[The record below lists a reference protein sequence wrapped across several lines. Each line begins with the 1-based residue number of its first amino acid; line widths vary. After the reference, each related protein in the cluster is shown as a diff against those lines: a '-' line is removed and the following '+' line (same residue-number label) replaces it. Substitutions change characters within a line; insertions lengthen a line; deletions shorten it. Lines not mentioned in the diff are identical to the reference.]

1 MALFSRFKK
10 FFSSDEETPKDLE
23 SDAENGSSGVSE
35 DGVEP
40 DSASDERADGASG
53 EDESAGVNASS
64 EPEADGRPEEN
75 ASEAKPDPTGDIA
88 ERTEPETPILEEE
101 TPDDAVIPAE
111 TDSCRPEETV
121 APETDEQN
129 DPEARKTAEPEE
141 TRKAAEKTETD
152 REEKQR
158 DEPEPDKTGD
168 DSPLPAEDARA
179 EADEPCSGQT
189 PEAGDRE
196 SGDETGT
203 VPEDGNADNAPEDA
217 RSSEEAVGEEKT
229 GENAAEASAEQEQEQ
244 ESFFSRVFK
253 SLARTRKRLAAR
265 LLSLFGAS
273 KIDDAFWDELEE
285 ILISADVGMEPTMEL
300 TKRLK
305 ARLREEG
312 ILNPA
317 EVPPYLHREIAA
329 VFAPVREAE
338 PASPQ
343 VALVIGVNGV
353 GKTTT
358 IAKLAHMEKKRGK
371 KVLIAAAD
379 TFRAAAV
386 EQLETWAKRV
396 GCRFY
401 AKGQGADPAAVAY
414 EALDVA
420 QKENVDIVFVDTAG
434 RLHTKTN
441 LMEELLKIRRVLN
454 KRMPGAPHRS
464 ILVMDATTGQ
474 NGLSQAKLFGESCGI
489 DELILTKLDG
499 TAKGGI
505 AVAIAMQFGIPIS
518 HVGLGEGMRDLR
530 PFEPET
536 FTKALLDTK
545 E

>member
-1 MALFSRFKK
+1 MALFSRLKK
-10 FFSSDEETPKDLE
+10 IFSAEEEAPNELTPDMENNTSDTLEENTE
-23 SDAENGSSGVSE
+23 A
-35 DGVEP
+35 
-40 DSASDERADGASG
+40 DSASEQDQDGCSSDDNHSAITDSPDSEVNTQPCECTLEENDSQTGETQAQAVPVVENEVPNVDKENVPVADNENTDTDSVDSPDTQESG
-53 EDESAGVNASS
+53 SEDH
-64 EPEADGRPEEN
+64 EPEN
-75 ASEAKPDPTGDIA
+75 S
-88 ERTEPETPILEEE
+88 
-101 TPDDAVIPAE
+101 V
-111 TDSCRPEETV
+111 
-121 APETDEQN
+121 
-129 DPEARKTAEPEE
+129 
-141 TRKAAEKTETD
+141 
-152 REEKQR
+152 
-158 DEPEPDKTGD
+158 
-168 DSPLPAEDARA
+168 
-179 EADEPCSGQT
+179 
-189 PEAGDRE
+189 
-196 SGDETGT
+196 
-203 VPEDGNADNAPEDA
+203 
-217 RSSEEAVGEEKT
+217 
-229 GENAAEASAEQEQEQ
+229 EQEQ

-265 LLSLFGAS
+265 LLSLFGAN
-273 KIDDAFWDELEE
+273 KIDDNFWDELEE
-285 ILISADVGMEPTMEL
+285 ILISADVGMEPTLEL

-305 ARLREEG
+305 ARLRKDG

-317 EVPPYLHREIAA
+317 EVPPYLHQEIAA
-329 VFAPVREAE
+329 VFAPVRETE

-343 VALVIGVNGV
+343 VVLVIGVNGV

-358 IAKLAHMEKKRGK
+358 IAKLAYLERERGK

-420 QKENVDIVFVDTAG
+420 QKEHVDIVFVDTAG

-505 AVAIAMQFGIPIS
+505 AVAVAMQFGIPIS
-518 HVGLGEGMRDLR
+518 HVGLGEGMCDLR